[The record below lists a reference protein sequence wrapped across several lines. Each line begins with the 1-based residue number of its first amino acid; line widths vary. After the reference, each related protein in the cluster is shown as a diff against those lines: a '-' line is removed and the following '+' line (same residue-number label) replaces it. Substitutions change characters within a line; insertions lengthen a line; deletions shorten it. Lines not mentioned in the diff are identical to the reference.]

1 MLLPDNIKPELTIYY
16 NGAVILE
23 ELQTKNKWDII
34 DLYQKV
40 KQKNH
45 MSFMTFMLSIDW
57 LYLVEIAIM
66 NKNGEIELCF

>member
-16 NGAVILE
+16 NGAIILE
-23 ELQTKNKWDII
+23 ELQIKNKWDII

-40 KQKNH
+40 KQKNS

-57 LYLVEIAIM
+57 LYLVEIAVM

>member
-16 NGAVILE
+16 NGAIILK
-23 ELQTKNKWDII
+23 ELQLNNRCDII
-34 DLYQKV
+34 ELYQKV
-40 KQKNH
+40 KQKNN

-57 LYLVEIAIM
+57 LYLIEVAIM

>member
-23 ELQTKNKWDII
+23 ELKIKKKLDII

-40 KQKNH
+40 KQKNN

>member
-16 NGAVILE
+16 NGAIILE
-23 ELQTKNKWDII
+23 ELNIKNKWDII

-40 KQKNH
+40 KQKNN

-57 LYLVEIAIM
+57 LYLIDIAIM
-66 NKNGEIELCF
+66 NKNGEVELCF

>member
-16 NGAVILE
+16 NGPIILE
-23 ELQTKNKWDII
+23 ELQIKNKWDII

-40 KQKNH
+40 KQKNS

-57 LYLVEIAIM
+57 LYLVEIAVM

>member
-16 NGAVILE
+16 NGAIILE
-23 ELQTKNKWDII
+23 ELQIKNKWDII

-40 KQKNH
+40 KQKNN

-57 LYLVEIAIM
+57 LYLIEIAIM

>member
-23 ELQTKNKWDII
+23 ELQKDNKCDII
-34 DLYQKV
+34 NLYQKV
-40 KQKNH
+40 KQKNN
-45 MSFMTFMLSIDW
+45 MSFMTYMLSIDW
-57 LYLVEIAIM
+57 LYLLEVAIM

>member
-16 NGAVILE
+16 NGAIILE
-23 ELQTKNKWDII
+23 ELQIKNKWDII

-40 KQKNH
+40 KQKNS

-57 LYLVEIAIM
+57 LYLIEIAVM

>member
-16 NGAVILE
+16 NGAIILE
-23 ELQTKNKWDII
+23 ELQIKNKWDII

-40 KQKNH
+40 KQKNS
-45 MSFMTFMLSIDW
+45 MSFMTFMLSIYW
-57 LYLVEIAIM
+57 LYLVEIAVM